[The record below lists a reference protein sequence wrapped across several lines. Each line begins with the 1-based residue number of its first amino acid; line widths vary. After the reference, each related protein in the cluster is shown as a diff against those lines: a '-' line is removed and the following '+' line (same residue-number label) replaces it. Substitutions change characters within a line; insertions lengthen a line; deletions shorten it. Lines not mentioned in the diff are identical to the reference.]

1 MLLFFGAQN
10 WEIVRTA
17 LFIRQRGIDL
27 ENGDV
32 SDDESK
38 KWFEM
43 ILTLLWK
50 SESETGYGFAFLF
63 EISTPLEF
71 KEQFQW
77 KWFDQF
83 DHFPCPIFTFFR
95 K

>member
-1 MLLFFGAQN
+1 M
-10 WEIVRTA
+10 
-17 LFIRQRGIDL
+17 

-71 KEQFQW
+71 KEQFQ
-77 KWFDQF
+77 
-83 DHFPCPIFTFFR
+83 
-95 K
+95 